1 MTSKERGQYIRDLV
15 GYYQRPFMS
24 LRTQSILLSYFG
36 IDTDKSSLEELGD
49 EYECSTRQIR
59 YRLNKVFNRIRDFVI
74 HHDKMIP
81 PENRDSMR
89 RLGISSEEEVE
100 GERKICKQLKE
111 YVEGINPDLIHKEPP
126 YHYSKFLDEFMLCL
140 IDGVENTTSR
150 SSKKYKIHMILR
162 EIGEMSLEERR
173 KISIDNGKKYQSK
186 RLKEMGDGMYKWD
199 YVQGLIEKI

>member
-1 MTSKERGQYIRDLV
+1 MTSKERGQYIRDLL

-24 LRTQSILLSYFG
+24 MRTRSILLSYFG
-36 IDTDKSSLEELGD
+36 IDTDKSSLKEIGD

-162 EIGEMSLEERR
+162 EIGEMSLEERMT
-173 KISIDNGKKYQSK
+173 ISIDDYRSK
-186 RLKEMGDGMYKWD
+186 RMREMGDGMYRK
-199 YVQGLIEKI
+199 VQYENKS